1 MVQSFKSSPASLNL
15 FSILETKQVRLHIGG
30 LPAKISEKDIE
41 DRFRSFGTV
50 QKVDLIPHP
59 FEGKAKLLYYD
70 FK

>member
-1 MVQSFKSSPASLNL
+1 
-15 FSILETKQVRLHIGG
+15 VRLHIGG

-59 FEGKAKLLYYD
+59 FEGKARLLYYD